1 MFNDSR
7 WEMRDYPRLFA
18 ASEAEALGITRHY
31 LFRTQRCP
39 IILPGVRMDRETL
52 ESRRT
57 PRWADDRW
65 EWDSL
70 RLRAARMK
78 FDQVLA
84 DHATAAR
91 IYGWPMPANFR
102 TDPHLSL
109 CTDDL
114 ALRVQLPNVTLRRSA
129 QITAARWLDL
139 PVLAPADVFISI
151 APDLTIRD
159 LVKVGDAAVGRWH
172 GPPQLTVDTLTD
184 RVGQRKRLRA
194 RRRLRDAIDLIR
206 PGVDSPTETDLR
218 LWIVSVGLPEPTV
231 HPKISSDLD
240 RGDIEPDLGYENARL
255 ALEYEGDHHRSS
267 PTQWARDIERDE
279 AMRDAGWTV
288 LKVTRR
294 TDYRLLQAKIRR
306 LLGLT

>member
-1 MFNDSR
+1 M
-7 WEMRDYPRLFA
+7 
-18 ASEAEALGITRHY
+18 
-31 LFRTQRCP
+31 
-39 IILPGVRMDRETL
+39 
-52 ESRRT
+52 
-57 PRWADDRW
+57 
-65 EWDSL
+65 
-70 RLRAARMK
+70 
-78 FDQVLA
+78 
-84 DHATAAR
+84 
-91 IYGWPMPANFR
+91 
-102 TDPHLSL
+102 
-109 CTDDL
+109 
-114 ALRVQLPNVTLRRSA
+114 
-129 QITAARWLDL
+129 
-139 PVLAPADVFISI
+139 
-151 APDLTIRD
+151 
-159 LVKVGDAAVGRWH
+159 
-172 GPPQLTVDTLTD
+172 TD